1 MNIFFLDK
9 CPRKAAQ
16 YLVDK
21 HVVKMITESR
31 QMMNVAHVCAENPN
45 CKMAYKN
52 HPCSV
57 WVRENKDNY
66 LWLLEHSLAIGAEY
80 SFRYYKIHKSEQYI
94 RAHLMRPPILPEIKS
109 GITFPALSMPDNC
122 KISDDYVECYR
133 EYYRVEKQHLFSW
146 KIRGRPDW
154 L

>member
-1 MNIFFLDK
+1 
-9 CPRKAAQ
+9 
-16 YLVDK
+16 
-21 HVVKMITESR
+21 MITEAR
-31 QMMNVAHVCAENPN
+31 QMMNIAHACIENPN
-45 CKMAYKN
+45 CKTAYKN

-66 LWLLEHSLAIGAEY
+66 SWLLEHSLAIGQEY
-80 SFRYYKIHKSEQYI
+80 TFRYDKLHKSEVYI
-94 RAHLMRPPILPEIKS
+94 RENLMDPPNLPILQS

-133 EYYRVEKQHLFSW
+133 EYYRLEKQHLFAW
-146 KIRGRPDW
+146 KRRERPDW